1 LDDYQRD
8 FREETKYLEQTLA
21 CIQDEIEKGTGSLQ
35 SSRNNLIAS
44 RKDMWENTVH
54 FSNDFARLTEL
65 NQYLAEVN
73 RQTATYINSL
83 NRIEKLK
90 KMIGSPY
97 FGRFDFV
104 EDGFEEREKIYVG
117 LGNVMDPATND
128 IYVFDWRA
136 PICSIFYRHE
146 LGPATYEAPIG
157 LISGEVL
164 LKRQYKIQNSQLEYF
179 FDCSIQINDEILQEV
194 LSRNS
199 SAKMRNIVETIQK
212 EQDIIIRDTTNELLM
227 VQGVAGSGKTSIA
240 LHRIAFLLYD
250 GLKSNI
256 RPENFL
262 IISPNTIFS
271 QYISSVL
278 PELGEKNVGQIT
290 FDELARQVLAGRL
303 KLETRNAQLESLI
316 ASQGTTEGELRRRS
330 IEFKG
335 SAVFQVILDRLLE
348 YYARHL
354 IPFADVYY
362 NGEIIETR
370 QQLKNQFLHKK
381 FEQPMAR
388 RLEKIKQRILEKV
401 HSLRKLRLKK
411 IEEIVQKSEGH
422 DLEIKSFSR
431 LLSIKE
437 TKVFME
443 RLRRFTEVDYEQVY
457 QVLFNEPQLFLKLA
471 RGLELPAE
479 ILPIISTTRERLDQ
493 GWICYEDIAPLL
505 YLRLR
510 IEGGDFLPQIRQVII
525 DEAQDYYP
533 LQYEVFKRLFKVA
546 RYTVLGDIQ
555 QGIVQDADQSLY
567 KKIADTLG
575 KKKAITLH
583 LNKSYRS
590 SYEISRFAQNLLGK
604 KQDGIPFERHDAEP
618 IVVFQENEE
627 RVDQSIARDLE
638 ACLEQG
644 YKTVAVICKTRQ
656 EAHKVRARLKKL
668 TNQPLINPGD
678 GELPKG
684 AVVIPVYLAK
694 GLEFDVV
701 LVYGAD
707 RDNYSSEY
715 DRKLLYV
722 ACTRALH
729 RLALYYT
736 GEKSRFL

>member
-250 GLKSNI
+250 GLKSN
-256 RPENFL
+256 
-262 IISPNTIFS
+262 
-271 QYISSVL
+271 
-278 PELGEKNVGQIT
+278 
-290 FDELARQVLAGRL
+290 
-303 KLETRNAQLESLI
+303 
-316 ASQGTTEGELRRRS
+316 
-330 IEFKG
+330 
-335 SAVFQVILDRLLE
+335 
-348 YYARHL
+348 H
-354 IPFADVYY
+354 
-362 NGEIIETR
+362 
-370 QQLKNQFLHKK
+370 
-381 FEQPMAR
+381 
-388 RLEKIKQRILEKV
+388 
-401 HSLRKLRLKK
+401 
-411 IEEIVQKSEGH
+411 
-422 DLEIKSFSR
+422 
-431 LLSIKE
+431 
-437 TKVFME
+437 
-443 RLRRFTEVDYEQVY
+443 
-457 QVLFNEPQLFLKLA
+457 
-471 RGLELPAE
+471 
-479 ILPIISTTRERLDQ
+479 
-493 GWICYEDIAPLL
+493 
-505 YLRLR
+505 
-510 IEGGDFLPQIRQVII
+510 
-525 DEAQDYYP
+525 
-533 LQYEVFKRLFKVA
+533 
-546 RYTVLGDIQ
+546 
-555 QGIVQDADQSLY
+555 
-567 KKIADTLG
+567 
-575 KKKAITLH
+575 
-583 LNKSYRS
+583 
-590 SYEISRFAQNLLGK
+590 
-604 KQDGIPFERHDAEP
+604 
-618 IVVFQENEE
+618 
-627 RVDQSIARDLE
+627 
-638 ACLEQG
+638 
-644 YKTVAVICKTRQ
+644 
-656 EAHKVRARLKKL
+656 
-668 TNQPLINPGD
+668 
-678 GELPKG
+678 
-684 AVVIPVYLAK
+684 
-694 GLEFDVV
+694 
-701 LVYGAD
+701 
-707 RDNYSSEY
+707 
-715 DRKLLYV
+715 
-722 ACTRALH
+722 
-729 RLALYYT
+729 
-736 GEKSRFL
+736 